1 MKKSKF
7 MESSLKHAFRLLKK
21 YGKQAYAVVVKIL
34 KDSVKKLAK
43 NATITIIETV
53 ITTYVVAPLT
63 RYIIK
68 TCRQLS
74 MDPDEVMGDL
84 A

>member
-1 MKKSKF
+1 MKKDKF
-7 MESSLKHAFRLLKK
+7 IESSLKRAFRLLKK
-21 YGKQAYAVVVKIL
+21 YGKQAYVVIVKIL

-43 NATITIIETV
+43 NATITIIETI

-68 TCRQLS
+68 TCKQLA

-84 A
+84 I

>member
-1 MKKSKF
+1 MKKNKF

-21 YGKQAYAVVVKIL
+21 YGKQAYNVVLKIL
-34 KDSVKKLAK
+34 KDSVKRLAR
-43 NATITIIETV
+43 NATITIMETI
-53 ITTYVVAPLT
+53 ITTYIVAPLT
-63 RYIIK
+63 RYIVK